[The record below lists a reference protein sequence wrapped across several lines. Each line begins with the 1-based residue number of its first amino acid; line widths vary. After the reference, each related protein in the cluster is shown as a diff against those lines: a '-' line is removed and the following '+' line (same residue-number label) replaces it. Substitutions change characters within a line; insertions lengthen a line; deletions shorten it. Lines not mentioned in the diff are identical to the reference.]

1 MSEAM
6 RDYTVLYNTRSS
18 LWRAHHS
25 ASRDV
30 RDQHIG
36 RVLDCA
42 MVAALESVACRVGT
56 QERAGLSEERF
67 SVRRLR
73 LFGGEELV
81 DLHHKPGQRMEPIEP
96 RVREHEAS
104 HDGRP
109 CGAGTWLPAGG
120 WPRRV
125 PVRPWICWRGW
136 PPSVSFGVNRPRK
149 RRAGDGTPGGRPLPS
164 EGLMRDCSV
173 VTERRDPRKMPAR
186 PIEQVRERVIDSLS
200 EHFARDNLSLD
211 ELETRMTRVYAAS
224 TPQEVEALLAGLPVL
239 N

>member
-96 RVREHEAS
+96 RVREHESKEHAAPFNAPGLALVP
-104 HDGRP
+104 D
-109 CGAGTWLPAGG
+109 AG
-120 WPRRV
+120 
-125 PVRPWICWRGW
+125 I
-136 PPSVSFGVNRPRK
+136 
-149 RRAGDGTPGGRPLPS
+149 
-164 EGLMRDCSV
+164 
-173 VTERRDPRKMPAR
+173 
-186 PIEQVRERVIDSLS
+186 IEQRLVHAKQHSTHV
-200 EHFARDNLSLD
+200 
-211 ELETRMTRVYAAS
+211 LE
-224 TPQEVEALLAGLPVL
+224 
-239 N
+239 